1 MWGQAAPQPSQY
13 WYCTMAVEARAPA
26 SNLPWQAGSTWMIAG
41 VTSQIR
47 EKWKWN
53 KKKTVLLVRWVEQRW
68 RPIVRS
74 CTHNYYNY
82 IHYLFSVCCE
92 IMEWWPR
99 RSIVAVS
106 AADLLSFQQRR
117 ETQDRMLK
125 TVEQRRTNFSKDT
138 LKTLIHQSEK
148 RPLGRCLGTKGQSH
162 IRHTSRTHKRHRW
175 QTRDFEFNGDL
186 KDRRV
191 KDGFFVLGYK
201 RQIGVWVFV
210 KLWISLNWQHSHTL
224 ACLGASIWGCF

>member
-138 LKTLIHQSEK
+138 LKTLTSVREEAFGQVSGHKGSVTHQTHIQDAQK
-148 RPLGRCLGTKGQSH
+148 APVANTRLRIQRRPEG
-162 IRHTSRTHKRHRW
+162 
-175 QTRDFEFNGDL
+175 
-186 KDRRV
+186 
-191 KDGFFVLGYK
+191 
-201 RQIGVWVFV
+201 
-210 KLWISLNWQHSHTL
+210 
-224 ACLGASIWGCF
+224 